1 MLVAPVTRVVVLVR
15 QHALVDVLLQGA
27 GRHDLGDEDDLARV
41 DQVKVGEEGEDVLV
55 LERLEDVDL
64 GVDLRGLLL
73 ADALHVHLA
82 PRDLD
87 ALLLVVAL
95 EDRLE
100 RAVAERVIMAISRL
114 SIIKSVDCS
123 TNSTS
128 EICRRCATRSS
139 FLHPT
144 TVI

>member
-1 MLVAPVTRVVVLVR
+1 MDDPLGVQKGEAVQNLPAPLLDDLPLD
-15 QHALVDVLLQGA
+15 ALRLMNVLLQGA
-27 GRHDLGDEDDLARV
+27 GRHDLGDEDDLLRV
-41 DQVKVGEEGEDVLV
+41 RQIKVGEEGEDVLV

-64 GVDLRGLLL
+64 GMDLRGLLL

-100 RAVAERVIMAISRL
+100 RAVAERVVELQQRVHTGS
-114 SIIKSVDCS
+114 SVS
-123 TNSTS
+123 GQ
-128 EICRRCATRSS
+128 RR
-139 FLHPT
+139 
-144 TVI
+144 V